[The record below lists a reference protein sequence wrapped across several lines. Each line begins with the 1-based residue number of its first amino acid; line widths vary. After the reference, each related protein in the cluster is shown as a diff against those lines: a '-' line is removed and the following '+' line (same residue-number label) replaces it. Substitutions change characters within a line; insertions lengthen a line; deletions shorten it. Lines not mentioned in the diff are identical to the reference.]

1 MIQKSQVFALINQT
15 FLYSYSK
22 AKLIELIPSDLFINL
37 HHILQQMSMKT
48 IESVNVSEKCAQV
61 WSSFDAFAV
70 VTEDLSLLTFGVNK
84 LIRFVDCKMGLVK
97 IIELDDVLFKLNI
110 DMKQFVDM
118 WILLGTDYSDHFKA
132 LKVNQIYEYIVE
144 LKGKILRFSEEV
156 ILFYFIIL
164 DLLYLF
170 AYFSKIS
177 SECLYRYRKYSW

>member
-1 MIQKSQVFALINQT
+1 
-15 FLYSYSK
+15 
-22 AKLIELIPSDLFINL
+22 
-37 HHILQQMSMKT
+37 
-48 IESVNVSEKCAQV
+48 
-61 WSSFDAFAV
+61 
-70 VTEDLSLLTFGVNK
+70 
-84 LIRFVDCKMGLVK
+84 MGLVK

-144 LKGKILRFSEEV
+144 LKGKILRFGEEV

-170 AYFSKIS
+170 VYFSKIS